1 MAQDRNHLRLH
12 LVFSGEC
19 LPGHDPLVVRR
30 AVTAALRLRER
41 HTTRLFSGKH
51 IVLKRQVDAAFAA
64 RQVARFAA
72 LGAVL
77 RTEMAPQP
85 PQPPQ
90 PRPPWFSAR
99 LAQLLSQPPRRVTLA
114 VAAVAVL
121 LSVLT
126 GAWVA
131 GRGGGPG
138 WASLTG
144 PVAAPATS
152 QAVRAITPAITPT
165 ITPTLTPSPL
175 ADADLPRLLSAQAAI
190 DYRQQYGP
198 APWHKA
204 FAVAPSG
211 SHVWVVGLAS
221 PPQAREAALLRCA
234 KAQPA
239 AAAAC
244 RVVDVDG
251 EPQD

>member
-1 MAQDRNHLRLH
+1 MAQDRNQLRLH

-19 LPGHDPLVVRR
+19 LPGHDPQLVRR
-30 AVTAALRLRER
+30 AVTAALHLHER
-41 HTTRLFSGKH
+41 HTARLFSGKH

-77 RTEMAPQP
+77 RMELAPQSHRSRTP
-85 PQPPQ
+85 L
-90 PRPPWFSAR
+90 FSAR
-99 LAQLLSQPPRRVTLA
+99 LAQLLSRPPKRVTLA
-114 VAAVAVL
+114 AAAVAAVLLVL
-121 LSVLT
+121 A

-131 GRGGGPG
+131 GRGGGLG
-138 WASLTG
+138 WATLSV
-144 PVAAPATS
+144 PRAAPVTT
-152 QAVRAITPAITPT
+152 QAVPAPM
-165 ITPTLTPSPL
+165 PSPL
-175 ADADLPRLLSAQAAI
+175 ADADLPRPLSAQAAI
-190 DYRQQYGP
+190 DYRQQYWP
-198 APWHKA
+198 ARWHKA
-204 FAVAPSG
+204 FAVAASG

-221 PPQAREAALLRCA
+221 PPLAREAALLRCV

-251 EPQD
+251 EPQE

>member
-1 MAQDRNHLRLH
+1 MAQDRNQLRLH

-30 AVTAALRLRER
+30 AVTAALRLHER
-41 HTTRLFSGKH
+41 HTARLFSGKH

-77 RTEMAPQP
+77 RTQMAS
-85 PQPPQ
+85 QPPQ

-99 LAQLLSQPPRRVTLA
+99 LARLLSQPPRRVTLA
-114 VAAVAVL
+114 VAASAVVTL
-121 LSVLT
+121 VLA

-131 GRGGGPG
+131 GQGSGPG
-138 WASLTG
+138 WASESV
-144 PVAAPATS
+144 PVAAPTTG
-152 QAVRAITPAITPT
+152 QAAPAP
-165 ITPTLTPSPL
+165 LPSL
-175 ADADLPRLLSAQAAI
+175 VADADLPRQLSAQAAI
-190 DYRQQYGP
+190 DYRQQYWP

-204 FAVAPSG
+204 FAVAASG

-221 PPQAREAALLRCA
+221 PPLAREAALLRCA

-239 AAAAC
+239 TAAAC

-251 EPQD
+251 EPQN

>member
-1 MAQDRNHLRLH
+1 MAQDRQHLRLH

-30 AVTAALRLRER
+30 AVTAALRLHER
-41 HTTRLFSGKH
+41 HAARLFSGKH

-77 RTEMAPQP
+77 RTQIAPQP
-85 PQPPQ
+85 PQPRTPGF
-90 PRPPWFSAR
+90 RAR
-99 LAQLLSQPPRRVTLA
+99 LAQLLSQPPRRLTLA
-114 VAAVAVL
+114 VAASAVVML
-121 LSVLT
+121 VLA
-126 GAWVA
+126 GAWMA
-131 GRGGGPG
+131 GQGSGPG
-138 WASLTG
+138 RASG
-144 PVAAPATS
+144 SVPVAAPTTS
-152 QAVRAITPAITPT
+152 QGVPAPM
-165 ITPTLTPSPL
+165 PMPMPMPSPV

-190 DYRQQYGP
+190 DYRQQYWP

-204 FAVAPSG
+204 FAVAASG
-211 SHVWVVGLAS
+211 SHAWVVGLAS
-221 PPQAREAALLRCA
+221 PPLARAAALLQCA
-234 KAQPA
+234 QAQPA